1 VEKALK
7 ALCIRQGVAFPKTH
21 SLVRL
26 IDLLD
31 KAGLSIPS
39 GVKEAD
45 ALIRYAVET
54 RYPGLEED
62 VTETE
67 YQTALRLATHVVE
80 WVEKMIE
87 EGRDQ
92 EGSE

>member
-7 ALCIRQGVAFPKTH
+7 ALCIRQGVAFPKTY

-26 IDLLD
+26 MDLLA

-45 ALIRYAVET
+45 ALTRYAVET

-67 YQTALRLATHVVE
+67 YQTAPVWPRT
-80 WVEKMIE
+80 
-87 EGRDQ
+87 
-92 EGSE
+92 